1 MVGTVSIV
9 GSAAGT
15 GELDVAQSLSS
26 HLAGQVD
33 LQSSVDGDHVVLL
46 CDDHGVVGVTATTHH
61 DAGVVVDIVVG
72 EVVSDDEGTDG
83 PALVQVLVAVGDNA
97 VLDHVSHGSTD
108 LLGVDAQVMTVH
120 QLKADGVGDAA
131 EAQLDAVAVVDH
143 LSSILSDGLLSLAD
157 GRILQ
162 LVQGQVGLDDHVSHS
177 NGQSAVAGQV
187 RNGGVDLEDDLISR
201 VEGLHLPLQVAGDA
215 AVAVLVHGGHT
226 DNDHVG
232 ALGAVQLLA
241 IVVQVHG
248 EVSGH
253 AGGMDLP
260 EVAVIEEGLMME
272 LVLQLGVGVD
282 LILRAPTMHAG
293 PQLDGVLG
301 VDAVSN
307 AVQVPQEQTGLAA
320 MDGVDDAIAALD
332 QGQGV
337 VHGAQLALIDLLV
350 GHAGIGIVQ
359 ILLMLLVL
367 LQHYIRN
374 VALIVLVL
382 LVHWMSPPVKNIQ
395 SCAKHKF
402 TFLC

>member
-1 MVGTVSIV
+1 M
-9 GSAAGT
+9 
-15 GELDVAQSLSS
+15 
-26 HLAGQVD
+26 
-33 LQSSVDGDHVVLL
+33 
-46 CDDHGVVGVTATTHH
+46 
-61 DAGVVVDIVVG
+61 
-72 EVVSDDEGTDG
+72 
-83 PALVQVLVAVGDNA
+83 
-97 VLDHVSHGSTD
+97 
-108 LLGVDAQVMTVH
+108 
-120 QLKADGVGDAA
+120 
-131 EAQLDAVAVVDH
+131 DH

-157 GRILQ
+157 GGILQ

-201 VEGLHLPLQVAGDA
+201 VEGLHLPLQIAGDA
-215 AVAVLVHGGHT
+215 AVAVLIHGGHA

-232 ALGAVQLLA
+232 ALAAVQLLA

-248 EVSGH
+248 EVGGH

-301 VDAVSN
+301 VDAVSD

-382 LVHWMSPPVKNIQ
+382 LVHWMRSSCQKYTVLCQAQIYFPMLTYLSPKVKIDIMR
-395 SCAKHKF
+395 
-402 TFLC
+402 

>member
-1 MVGTVSIV
+1 MVVHIV
-9 GSAAGT
+9 
-15 GELDVAQSLSS
+15 
-26 HLAGQVD
+26 
-33 LQSSVDGDHVVLL
+33 
-46 CDDHGVVGVTATTHH
+46 
-61 DAGVVVDIVVG
+61 IG
-72 EVVSDDEGTDG
+72 EVVGDDEGTDG
-83 PALVQVLVAVGDNA
+83 PTSVQVLIAVGDDA
-97 VLDHVSHGSTD
+97 ALDHVGHGSAD
-108 LLGVDAQVMTVH
+108 LLGVDAQVVAVH
-120 QLKADGVGDAA
+120 QLEADGVGDAA

-143 LSSILSDGLLSLAD
+143 LGGVLGDGLFCLTD
-157 GRILQ
+157 GGILQ
-162 LVQGQVGLDDHVSHS
+162 LVQGQVGLDDDIGHGH
-177 NGQSAVAGQV
+177 GQGAVTGQV
-187 RNGGVDLEDDLISR
+187 GDAGVDLEDDLIGG

-215 AVAVLVHGGHT
+215 AVAVLVHGGHA
-226 DNDHVG
+226 DNDDVG
-232 ALGAVQLLA
+232 ALAAVQLLA
-241 IVVQVHG
+241 VVMQVHG
-248 EVSGH
+248 EISRH
-253 AGGMDLP
+253 AGRMDLP
-260 EVAVIEEGLMME
+260 EVAVVEEGLVME
-272 LVLQLGVGVD
+272 LVLQLRVAVD
-282 LILRAPTMHAG
+282 LILAAPAVHAG

-301 VDAVSN
+301 VDAVSD

-337 VHGAQLALIDLLV
+337 VHGAQLALINLLV

>member
-1 MVGTVSIV
+1 M
-9 GSAAGT
+9 
-15 GELDVAQSLSS
+15 
-26 HLAGQVD
+26 
-33 LQSSVDGDHVVLL
+33 
-46 CDDHGVVGVTATTHH
+46 
-61 DAGVVVDIVVG
+61 
-72 EVVSDDEGTDG
+72 
-83 PALVQVLVAVGDNA
+83 
-97 VLDHVSHGSTD
+97 
-108 LLGVDAQVMTVH
+108 
-120 QLKADGVGDAA
+120 
-131 EAQLDAVAVVDH
+131 DH

-157 GRILQ
+157 GGILQ

-187 RNGGVDLEDDLISR
+187 RNGGVDLEDNLISR
-201 VEGLHLPLQVAGDA
+201 VEGLHLPLQIAGDA
-215 AVAVLVHGGHT
+215 AVAVLVHGGHA

-232 ALGAVQLLA
+232 ALAAVQLLA

-248 EVSGH
+248 EVGGH

-301 VDAVSN
+301 VDAVSD

-367 LQHYIRN
+367 LQHHIRN